1 MTWIENKDIMSA
13 NINRLLEEKGKTRKE
28 ACEEM
33 GIGYST
39 FTEWANGRKYPRI
52 DKIEKMANY
61 FGVLKSDLIE
71 SKTAKASGMFTHE
84 ETGSFIKNAREQK
97 GYTVHDLAEKAEVS
111 ISLIKNWEKGL
122 LVETTPKQIRA
133 IAEVLGLNP
142 IVLLGLATGTAD
154 ATKTPL
160 KPKHR
165 SLWLSTFDGEEFTDE
180 EFDEIINFAKYL
192 LSKRPNC

>member
-1 MTWIENKDIMSA
+1 MTWVANKDIMSA

-71 SKTAKASGMFTHE
+71 SKEAKASGLFTHE
-84 ETGSFIKNAREQK
+84 ETGTLIKNARKNK
-97 GYTVHDLAEKAEVS
+97 GYNIQDLSQKAGVS
-111 ISLIKNWEKGL
+111 ISLIKNWENGL
-122 LVETTPKQIRA
+122 LVEISPKKIKA
-133 IAEVLGLNP
+133 IADVLDLNP
-142 IVLLGLATGTAD
+142 LALLGFNMASAEVS
-154 ATKTPL
+154 KTPL
-160 KPKHR
+160 KPEQR
-165 SLWLSTFDGEEFTDE
+165 NLWLDTFKDIEFTDE
-180 EFDEIINFAKYL
+180 EFSNIITYAKFIIAN
-192 LSKRPNC
+192 RNN